1 MLTRSEYRKQLDEI
15 DETLGEFAQ
24 KTAADVRALATAL
37 DGDEDTQGEILA
49 GEKAARRLRDTI
61 EDGCLDVMLLQQPV
75 AGDLRFISSA
85 FRMVSDLTHIDEKCR
100 DVVEL
105 AKFLPAEVTA
115 KLEKQLDFAAQHVAN
130 MVEEA
135 VEAFRTSDV
144 DKARGVFGMDDD
156 VDDIYLACEGVVIDL
171 IKASETRAKYLPEL
185 LMVAKYFERMGDDA
199 VRIADWAV
207 FRATGAREMA
217 QGE

>member
-37 DGDEDTQGEILA
+37 DGDEDTRGEILA